1 MRVNILKQVLT
12 THILRMNELD
22 NLYARE
28 DYETNINTN
37 SSTPS
42 KPH

>member
-1 MRVNILKQVLT
+1 MYDRYQVRVI
-12 THILRMNELD
+12 D
-22 NLYARE
+22 YLYARE

-37 SSTPS
+37 GSTPS